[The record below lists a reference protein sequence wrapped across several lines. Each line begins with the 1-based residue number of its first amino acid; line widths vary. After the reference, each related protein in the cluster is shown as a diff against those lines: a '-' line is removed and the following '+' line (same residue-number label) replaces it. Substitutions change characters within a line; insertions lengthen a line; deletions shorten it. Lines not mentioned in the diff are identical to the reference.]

1 MNLQAVW
8 NQKLTMLFFSSFFP
22 SKPPDVTFLSRLT
35 LNLKRFIQEKEGC
48 GDCMSENQ
56 KGGSRN
62 NHLVFAFVVSQGKAE
77 KQRDHVNI
85 QHSNVLPQL

>member
-1 MNLQAVW
+1 
-8 NQKLTMLFFSSFFP
+8 
-22 SKPPDVTFLSRLT
+22 
-35 LNLKRFIQEKEGC
+35 
-48 GDCMSENQ
+48 MSENQ